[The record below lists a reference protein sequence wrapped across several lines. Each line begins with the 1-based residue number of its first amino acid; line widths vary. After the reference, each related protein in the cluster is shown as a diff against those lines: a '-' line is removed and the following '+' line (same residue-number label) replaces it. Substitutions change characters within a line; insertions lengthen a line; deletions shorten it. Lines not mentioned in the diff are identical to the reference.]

1 MKTLISSTLTVIAV
15 ALVLWILLSWAN
27 VLANNGP
34 YDDGEPASWNAFVVL
49 TEAAR

>member
-1 MKTLISSTLTVIAV
+1 MKTLISSIITVITV
-15 ALVLWILLSWAN
+15 VLVLWVLLSWAN

-34 YDDGEPASWNAFVVL
+34 YDDGEPASWNAFIVL